1 MYQRKC
7 IETLHRFWGL
17 LRSGQ
22 QGGTRPSIIVLA
34 WFFFMIPV
42 SFSLFSLPA
51 SAEMLDRLAAMIDEE
66 IITYSELNEAVNL
79 YLHQMG
85 KTEKS
90 QPSGWEKQALER
102 KVLEELI
109 DKKLMDNYAKS
120 QGIEAT
126 EEEIT
131 SAIDDVIARAA
142 ITPDQLKE
150 ALKRD
155 GLRYEEY
162 RDQIRDQIVKA
173 KMIHREI
180 RARIKVKEEEI
191 EGYYFDHPQEFRS
204 DEGVEISHI
213 LLPLPQDPSPEIIEE
228 TAKRAQEIRLEIDS
242 GLAFGEAAAKY
253 SKDASALQGGK
264 LGFFR
269 REALS
274 PEIGQAVSTLEV
286 GEISAPVHSAIGI
299 HLIKLDD
306 LTEGGIRPLEKV
318 RDVIQENLYEEAA
331 ERQFEEWRKE
341 LRKNAYIKVLL

>member
-7 IETLHRFWGL
+7 VEKIHRLFWGL
-17 LRSGQ
+17 RRSGR
-22 QGGTRPSIIVLA
+22 QGRTHPSIIVFA
-34 WFFFMIPV
+34 GFFFLAPV
-42 SFSLFSLPA
+42 FFSLTV
-51 SAEMLDRLAAMIDEE
+51 SAEVLDRLAAMIDEE
-66 IITYSELNEAVNL
+66 IITYSELSEAVDI

-85 KTEKS
+85 KMEKHD
-90 QPSGWEKQALER
+90 PTGWEKQALER

-109 DKKLMDNYAKS
+109 DKKLMDNYAKA
-120 QGIEAT
+120 QGIEAA
-126 EEEIT
+126 EDEIT

-142 ITPDQLKE
+142 ITPDQLEE

-180 RARIKVKEEEI
+180 RARIKVKDEEI
-191 EGYYFDHPQEFRS
+191 EGYYLDHPEEFRS
-204 DEGVEISHI
+204 DEGVVISHI
-213 LLPLPQDPSPEIIEE
+213 ILALPQNPSPGVLEE
-228 TAKRAQEIRLEIDS
+228 TKKEANRIRREIDS
-242 GLAFGEAAAKY
+242 GLAFEEAAAKY
-253 SKDASALQGGK
+253 SQDASALQGGK

-274 PEIGQAVSTLEV
+274 TEIGRAVSTLEA
-286 GEISAPVHSAIGI
+286 GQTSGPVHSPIGI

-306 LTEGGIRPLEKV
+306 ITTGGIRPLEKV
-318 RDVIQENLYEEAA
+318 RDIIQENLYEEAA